1 MAIGS
6 NGRDE
11 ERERIAKLLPWHA
24 TGQLDDAQKLDV
36 ERVLRTDPQ
45 LVETLAFIKQEAAQ
59 TVSVNEAL
67 GMPSAALLD
76 RLVAQAAAEGGI
88 AHRADVKDRI
98 SRWMERLFAPRDLRI
113 AMACAAIVILLQAV
127 FIGFMLSRHADTPG
141 HQTAAGTQRQAGDGP
156 QLLAVFAETATVA
169 QVSEL
174 LVRHHAKVI
183 DGPRADG
190 IYRIAISRDN
200 SSKAERDELMR
211 ALLESGFVVTALP
224 ADG

>member
-24 TGQLDDAQKLDV
+24 TGQLNDAQKGDV

-45 LVETLAFIKQEAAQ
+45 LVETLAFIRQEVAQ
-59 TVSVNEAL
+59 TVAVNEAL
-67 GMPSAALLD
+67 GTPGAALLD
-76 RLVAQAAAEGGI
+76 RLMAQAAAEGGI
-88 AHRADVKDRI
+88 AHRADVKNRV
-98 SRWMERLFAPRDLRI
+98 SQWMEWLLAPRGLRI
-113 AMACAAIVILLQAV
+113 AMACAASIILLQAV
-127 FIGFMLSRHADTPG
+127 FIGFMLLRHADTPG
-141 HQTAAGTQRQAGDGP
+141 HQTASGTQRQAGGGP
-156 QLLAVFAETATVA
+156 RLLAVFAETATVA

-174 LVRHHAKVI
+174 LVRYHAKVI

-190 IYRIAISRDN
+190 IYLIAISSGN